1 MKALFLA
8 ILSVGI
14 AEIGI
19 VHNEG
24 HCLDKRAM
32 VLTEAEA
39 VELIGLAARAEDDAA
54 RITDLNAQL
63 VAAKRET
70 ASEADSGADALEG
83 KAAALDTV
91 CPVTKCECDR
101 WTMGLAGVGVGLLS
115 CGSFWI
121 GAEL

>member
-1 MKALFLA
+1 VRSVLLTIVLA
-8 ILSVGI
+8 TVGT
-14 AEIGI
+14 
-19 VHNEG
+19 VRDEG
-24 HCLDKRAM
+24 HCLDKRGL

-39 VELIGLAARAEDDAA
+39 TELVGLAARAGVE
-54 RITDLNAQL
+54 
-63 VAAKRET
+63 
-70 ASEADSGADALEG
+70 
-83 KAAALDTV
+83 